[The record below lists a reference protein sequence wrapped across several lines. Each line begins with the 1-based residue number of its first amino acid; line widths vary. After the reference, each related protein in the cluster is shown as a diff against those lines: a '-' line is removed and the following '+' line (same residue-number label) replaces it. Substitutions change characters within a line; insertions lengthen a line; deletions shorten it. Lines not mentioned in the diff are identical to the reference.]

1 MGDEYSDPIEQF
13 KKPSNPSFVGSQ
25 FGGIDPRSP
34 GMHQNQQVDNRQ
46 LQTQNNIPPN
56 NIPPNNQNLNP
67 SSGQA
72 QQLNQEQF
80 KAQQQQQLM
89 QQQQYLKHQAMM
101 QHQQQQQMMQ
111 QQQNNSN
118 KDKFQNIKEKFG
130 GLNFSNMLQ
139 ELLILSI
146 LFIVYNNDF
155 IKSLIAKIPGI
166 NLSSAGN
173 YDTMGT
179 ILSAII
185 FSLLFILIR
194 LII

>member
-1 MGDEYSDPIEQF
+1 MGDEYSDPIEKF
-13 KKPSNPSFVGSQ
+13 KKPSSPSFVGSQ
-25 FGGIDPRSP
+25 FGGVDPRSP
-34 GMHQNQQVDNRQ
+34 GMQQNHQVDSRQ

-56 NIPPNNQNLNP
+56 NPNAAG
-67 SSGQA
+67 GQA
-72 QQLNQEQF
+72 PQLNQEQF

-118 KDKFQNIKEKFG
+118 KDKFQNIKERFG

-166 NLSSAGN
+166 NLTSAGN